1 MNYQDY
7 LTTRAVVIERPYQ
20 ANLREI
26 RLTRPAADAYVA
38 QTHYSSISSGTD
50 MKTYMGLQ
58 HPEQCWYPLVPGY
71 ETAGIVVAKGP
82 DADDRLQVGDRVMIN
97 ECRKYGDV
105 CAAWGGGSEFTIKDS
120 VTTNDSFDRMVK
132 LPDNVTEQQA
142 VLAYLPCVAL
152 KGIRRLTLRPRQTIV
167 VSGAGM
173 VGVSAMQ
180 ILKILEPTLTTIVI
194 EPNAFRRSIA
204 QKFAD
209 HVTAPDEARELIRR
223 VTNGKMADQLI
234 ECSGHADVVGTLHRY
249 IKDGG
254 WGEDDEPA
262 HIHLQGDY
270 PEKII
275 LDHYHRWFVKNATLT
290 MTCALAAG
298 GKEQVLEW
306 ISQRKLDVD
315 SLPVELWPV
324 SKCAQAFAYKAE
336 KGEDVFKIMFDWSK

>member
-1 MNYQDY
+1 MEYQDY
-7 LTTRAVVIERPYQ
+7 RTTRAVVIERPYQ
-20 ANLREI
+20 AALRQI
-26 RLTRPAADAYVA
+26 QLTAPLEDAYIA
-38 QTHYSSISSGTD
+38 QTRYSSISSGTD

-71 ETAGIVVAKGP
+71 ETAGTVVAKGP
-82 DADDRLQVGDRVMIN
+82 QTDGRLAVGDRVMIN

-105 CAAWGGGSEFTIKDS
+105 CAAWGGGSEFTVKDAN
-120 VTTNDSFDRMVK
+120 TTNDQFDYMVK

-152 KGIRRLTLRPRQTIV
+152 KGIRRLTLKPYQTIV

-180 ILKILEPTLTTIVI
+180 ILKILEPTLTVI
-194 EPNAFRRSIA
+194 AIDPHPFRQSIA
-204 QKFAD
+204 AKYAD
-209 HVTAPDEARELIRR
+209 HVTTPDEAVAVIRR
-223 VTNGKMADQLI
+223 VTDGRMADQLM

-254 WGEDDEPA
+254 WGLEDEPA

-275 LDHYHRWFVKNATLT
+275 MDHYHRWFVKNATIT

-298 GKEQVLEW
+298 CKEQVLTW
-306 ISQRKLDVD
+306 ISQRRFDVD

-324 SKCAQAFAYKAE
+324 SKCKEAFAYKAE
-336 KGEDVFKIMFDWSK
+336 KGDDVFKIMFDWSK